1 MATAGGF
8 HEGEIAVQRRAGV
21 RADAQ
26 RLEGMLDPADLSG
39 GAGRF
44 LALRTFAVMTGR
56 DRDDALWISPLT
68 GRPGFLDGADTVLRV
83 GALPRS
89 GDPLSGLP
97 IPQQVG
103 LLVID
108 FATRRRMRIN
118 GELFEYGDAG
128 LAVSV
133 QQAYGNCP
141 QYIQQRALAVDDAIT
156 AAHESA
162 VTTGAALSA
171 DDQRLVQAADTFFLG
186 TSHPDRGSD
195 ASHRG
200 GSPGFVRV
208 DSPTSLWWP
217 DYPGNNMFNSFGNL
231 AVDDTAALL
240 FADFDTGATVH
251 LSGTARLE
259 WSTPGTSG
267 DDGSVGRRVHFQIRQ
282 VISGR
287 LLGAHT
293 DGKVLRYPHNP
304 PLR

>member
-44 LALRTFAVMTGR
+44 PGAANLCGDDRR

-141 QYIQQRALAVDDAIT
+141 QYIQQRALAVDDTIT

-162 VTTGAALSA
+162 VTY
-171 DDQRLVQAADTFFLG
+171 R
-186 TSHPDRGSD
+186 RG
-195 ASHRG
+195 
-200 GSPGFVRV
+200 P
-208 DSPTSLWWP
+208 
-217 DYPGNNMFNSFGNL
+217 
-231 AVDDTAALL
+231 
-240 FADFDTGATVH
+240 
-251 LSGTARLE
+251 E
-259 WSTPGTSG
+259 C
-267 DDGSVGRRVHFQIRQ
+267 
-282 VISGR
+282 
-287 LLGAHT
+287 
-293 DGKVLRYPHNP
+293 
-304 PLR
+304 